1 MAPEVL
7 APAQFRPQ
15 PHTPRRGRWVRFLT
29 VGSPWKRRLLVWGA
43 IVAVWEIYGHAVGD
57 FFFAPFSDTVLGVGR
72 LVTDGYV
79 PVFLASFRDMLIG
92 YTFAVVIGVT
102 IGVLGGAVKSVGHV
116 VRPYSQAAFVTSLEA
131 LLPFLIVI
139 LGPGMGLKTTVVAM
153 FAVFYI
159 LFNVEAGIRNT
170 SPGLLEVSRSF
181 RAPRV
186 RTYLEVIL
194 PGALPY
200 LMSGLRIGLGMA
212 LKGLIVAELWVSM
225 GIGRLLRGFTE
236 NRELDMFLAVV
247 LVLVL
252 VGAGLV
258 GLIDA
263 MKGRVAPWSRG

>member
-1 MAPEVL
+1 VPETLAPERAL
-7 APAQFRPQ
+7 RSSRTSRKGHAAL
-15 PHTPRRGRWVRFLT
+15 RFLEG
-29 VGSPWKRRLLVWGA
+29 GSPWKRRLVVWGLILLA
-43 IVAVWEIYGHAVGD
+43 WEVYGRAVGS
-57 FFFAPFSDTVLGVGR
+57 FYFAPFSSTVAGIGR

-79 PVFLASFRDMLIG
+79 PVFLASFGDMLVG
-92 YTFAVVIGVT
+92 YLLAVVIGVT
-102 IGVLGGAVKSVGHV
+102 IGFLGGAIKSVGHV

-131 LLPFLIVI
+131 LLPFLIVM
-139 LGPGMGLKTTVVAM
+139 LGPGMSLKTAVVAM

-159 LFNVEAGIRNT
+159 LFNVEAGIRNS
-170 SPGLLEVSRSF
+170 SPGLLEVARSF
-181 RAPRV
+181 RAPRM
-186 RTYLEVIL
+186 RTYLEVVI

-258 GLIDA
+258 ALINA
-263 MKGRVAPWSRG
+263 IKGRVAPWSRD